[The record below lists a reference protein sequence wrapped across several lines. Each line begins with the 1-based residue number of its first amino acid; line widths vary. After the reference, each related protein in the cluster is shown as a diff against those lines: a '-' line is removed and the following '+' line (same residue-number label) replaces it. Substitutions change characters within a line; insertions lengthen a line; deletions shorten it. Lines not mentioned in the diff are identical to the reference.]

1 MQEWKNKGGRNGEN
15 GESHAST
22 SRQSH
27 TECVQFRQA
36 LEVYDRNN
44 YNINNTKQTKQKH
57 PSARRPDA
65 VKVSAPSSPVYLSA
79 IINET
84 TGEPKYWPL

>member
-1 MQEWKNKGGRNGEN
+1 MTKTERAMRRPLVNR
-15 GESHAST
+15 
-22 SRQSH
+22 

-57 PSARRPDA
+57 PSARRRDA
-65 VKVSAPSSPVYLSA
+65 VNHRPYICQP
-79 IINET
+79 
-84 TGEPKYWPL
+84 